1 MYINACYIMYQ
12 RNPYL
17 FKGSDML
24 HSKGSMQFLNP
35 GASILGS
42 TCPYDPTTLLE
53 GGADGREKRIQREK
67 KKRGM
72 SRIRSWL
79 LQRAT

>member
-17 FKGSDML
+17 FKGSDLL
-24 HSKGSMQFLNP
+24 HSKGPIQFLNP
-35 GASILGS
+35 GTSILGS

-53 GGADGREKRIQREK
+53 GGADGREKGIQRK
-67 KKRGM
+67 KKKEGM